1 MGLFTKRQ
9 LLPIVL
15 NTGHHM
21 EQKQPAFRDTIALLE
36 SILPVL
42 LPEADGEMR
51 AEPIYGLFRGA
62 VFPEYISPR
71 NP

>member
-9 LLPIVL
+9 LLHIVL

-51 AEPIYGLFRGA
+51 AEPIYGLFRGD
-62 VFPEYISPR
+62 VFPGYISPR